1 MERKTSKLNVKDII
15 GSDIAVSTDYGDI
28 LYKNIIEAFRQKKQ
42 VELDFYGIEIIT
54 TAFLNAAIG
63 QLYNSYKSEELN
75 KSIKLI
81 NISDEDIL
89 LLKKVIQR
97 AKEYFFDRKKFEDSA
112 NIAVYGS

>member
-1 MERKTSKLNVKDII
+1 MEKQTAKLNVKDII
-15 GSDIAVSTDYGDI
+15 GSDIAVSTVYGDI
-28 LYKNIIEAFRQKKQ
+28 LYKKIIEAFSQNKQ
-42 VELDFYGIEIIT
+42 VELDFSGIDIIT

-63 QLYNSYKSEELN
+63 QLYSSYKGEKLN

-81 NISDEDIL
+81 NIADEDIL

-97 AKEYFFDRKKFEDSA
+97 AKEYFSDRKKFEDSA